1 MAREGSS
8 RAGWIGVPSVP
19 LERAAEAFAAFYLAV
34 SVAIAIDVLL
44 IIHNHRPATWQSA
57 SEMVFDDGGQILA
70 WALVAT
76 WPIMEAM
83 KLVIARIMEKR
94 TYLRGREEGIEQG
107 REEGKEEGIEIG
119 EERSNRRWREWV
131 QRRDQA
137 ASRGEPFDEPMPDDT
152 EDGAQA

>member
-44 IIHNHRPATWQSA
+44 IVHNHRPATWQSTA
-57 SEMVFDDGGQILA
+57 EMVFDDGGQILA

-76 WPIMEAM
+76 WPIMEVMRMVLAG
-83 KLVIARIMEKR
+83 IWRDRIRREAR
-94 TYLRGREEGIEQG
+94 
-107 REEGKEEGIEIG
+107 EEGIEIG

-137 ASRGEPFDEPMPDDT
+137 ASLGEPFDEPMPDDT
-152 EDGAQA
+152 EDGARA

>member
-44 IIHNHRPATWQSA
+44 IVHNHRPATWQSA

-76 WPIMEAM
+76 WPIMEVMRMVLAG
-83 KLVIARIMEKR
+83 IWRDRIRREAR
-94 TYLRGREEGIEQG
+94 
-107 REEGKEEGIEIG
+107 EEGIEIG

>member
-44 IIHNHRPATWQSA
+44 IVHNHRPATWQST

-76 WPIMEAM
+76 WPIMEVMRMVLAG
-83 KLVIARIMEKR
+83 IWRDRIRREAR
-94 TYLRGREEGIEQG
+94 
-107 REEGKEEGIEIG
+107 EEGIEIG

-137 ASRGEPFDEPMPDDT
+137 ASRGEPFDEPMPYDT

>member
-44 IIHNHRPATWQSA
+44 IIYNHQPETWQSTL
-57 SEMVFDDGGQILA
+57 EMVFDDGGQILA

-76 WPIMEAM
+76 WPIMEVMRMVLAG
-83 KLVIARIMEKR
+83 IWRDRIRREAREE
-94 TYLRGREEGIEQG
+94 GREEGIEQ
-107 REEGKEEGIEIG
+107 GIEIG
-119 EERSNRRWREWV
+119 EERSNQRWREWV

>member
-44 IIHNHRPATWQSA
+44 IVHNHRPATWQST

-76 WPIMEAM
+76 WPIMEVMRMVLAG
-83 KLVIARIMEKR
+83 IWRDRIRREAR
-94 TYLRGREEGIEQG
+94 
-107 REEGKEEGIEIG
+107 EEGIEIG

>member
-44 IIHNHRPATWQSA
+44 IVHNHRPATWQST

-76 WPIMEAM
+76 WPIMEVMRMVLAG
-83 KLVIARIMEKR
+83 IWRDRIRREARK
-94 TYLRGREEGIEQG
+94 
-107 REEGKEEGIEIG
+107 EGIEIG